1 MARQKEILNSSEE
14 TKTGSCNS
22 CGQKQ
27 RLATSWEDVE
37 GEAERLLDIAR
48 ANEQD
53 SENGRVNQEQD
64 DDRIVDRGETDS
76 YNEVIFGRRRPDS
89 VAIEWTSKSL

>member
-1 MARQKEILNSSEE
+1 MVRQKEILISSEE
-14 TKTGSCNS
+14 TKTGSCNN

-37 GEAERLLDIAR
+37 GEAERLLESAR

-53 SENGRVNQEQD
+53 SE
-64 DDRIVDRGETDS
+64 DRGRTQGQ
-76 YNEVIFGRRRPDS
+76 IFLGVQKALRKLRVRGLMILKP
-89 VAIEWTSKSL
+89 